1 MANAPPYLATA
12 ASVAS
17 GQRVA
22 LPGEY
27 IGEEEPVYVNAK
39 QYHCILR
46 RRQQRAKAE
55 AENKLVKTRRVSTTC
70 YCANAFV
77 YDSSTHSLLDCS
89 RSVAEGHWLM
99 AHCDAEGA
107 IALHA
112 HTP

>member
-55 AENKLVKTRRVSTTC
+55 AENKLVKTRRVSPTFHWGKFTC
-70 YCANAFV
+70 
-77 YDSSTHSLLDCS
+77 L
-89 RSVAEGHWLM
+89 
-99 AHCDAEGA
+99 
-107 IALHA
+107 
-112 HTP
+112 